1 MRDLAVDFSVNFEG
15 APYSNSQFLFQEE
28 FKGMRDLYYK
38 KGEGFVLV
46 FSVGVTSSL
55 GEVTDHYEEIKK
67 ATVSNFA
74 IKEKHFHEFFHIKKI
89 SNFSREIKDIENIFK
104 NIFPQK

>member
-67 ATVSNFA
+67 ATVSIFTNFFPS
-74 IKEKHFHEFFHIKKI
+74 KNLQFF
-89 SNFSREIKDIENIFK
+89 SSKDKENIFK
-104 NIFPQK
+104 KKII